1 MWKTSSSCSQQYPLN
16 KLTFLH
22 LFLNM
27 TSGKMD
33 HTILTLLLQTSDSSA
48 LPLFLI
54 AQQSFTC
61 CLPLPYQVNRRY
73 LQSSE
78 IGLSSPPLLFFYNEI
93 VARTQA
99 IRKLQGNELYFRSK
113 YLGENGF
120 SMWEH
125 SFFFYKM
132 SR

>member
-1 MWKTSSSCSQQYPLN
+1 MLLLCIHMFLVLMFFSPLCR
-16 KLTFLH
+16 
-22 LFLNM
+22 
-27 TSGKMD
+27 KMD
-33 HTILTLLLQTSDSSA
+33 TILILLLQTSDSSA

-61 CLPLPYQVNRRY
+61 CLPLPYQVNLSY

-93 VARTQA
+93 VARAQA

-113 YLGENGF
+113 YPGENGF

-125 SFFFYKM
+125 SFFFHKI